1 MPITRGELKASAT
14 EYHEHV
20 RLYEISL
27 FVAHLC
33 RSIQVQARNGNLR
46 HVHPVL
52 KPFDLL
58 IRNPQGLIEKDNPGP
73 IQRDF
78 LPGVMNGLTEFF
90 PGISLYIDDPDTNL
104 YLEKSYLIM
113 EWS

>member
-1 MPITRGELKASAT
+1 MPITREELKASAT

-33 RSIQVQARNGNLR
+33 RCIQLQARNGNLR

-58 IRNPQGLIEKDNPGP
+58 IRNPQGLIKKDNPGP
-73 IQRDF
+73 IQHDY
-78 LPGVMNGLTEFF
+78 LPGVMTGLSEFF
-90 PGISLYIDDPDTNL
+90 PGITAYFDGSH
-104 YLEKSYLIM
+104 LIM

>member
-1 MPITRGELKASAT
+1 MPITREELRASAN

-20 RLYEISL
+20 RLHEISL

-33 RSIQVQARNGNLR
+33 RCIQVQARNGKLR

-52 KPFDLL
+52 KRFDLV
-58 IRNPQGLIEKDNPGP
+58 IRNPQGLIEKDTPGP
-73 IQRDF
+73 IQHDY

-90 PGISLYIDDPDTNL
+90 PGITVYFDGSQ
-104 YLEKSYLIM
+104 LIM

>member
-1 MPITRGELKASAT
+1 MPITREELKASAT

-33 RSIQVQARNGNLR
+33 RCIQIEAKSGKLR

-73 IQRDF
+73 IQRDY

-90 PGISLYIDDPDTNL
+90 PDITVYFDGSQ
-104 YLEKSYLIM
+104 LIM

>member
-1 MPITRGELKASAT
+1 MPITREELKASAT

-27 FVAHLC
+27 FVAYLC
-33 RSIQVQARNGNLR
+33 RSIQIQARNGNLR

-58 IRNPQGLIEKDNPGP
+58 IRNPKGLLEKDAPGP
-73 IQRDF
+73 IQHDY
-78 LPGVMNGLTEFF
+78 LPGVINGLTEFF
-90 PGISLYIDDPDTNL
+90 PGIDAYFED
-104 YLEKSYLIM
+104 SYLVM

>member
-1 MPITRGELKASAT
+1 MPITREELRASAN

-20 RLYEISL
+20 RLHEISL

-33 RSIQVQARNGNLR
+33 RCIQVQARNGKLR

-58 IRNPQGLIEKDNPGP
+58 MRNPQGLIEKDNPGP
-73 IQRDF
+73 IQHDY

-90 PGISLYIDDPDTNL
+90 PGITVYFQDSQ
-104 YLEKSYLIM
+104 LIM

>member
-1 MPITRGELKASAT
+1 MPITREELKASAT

-27 FVAHLC
+27 FVAYLC
-33 RSIQVQARNGNLR
+33 RCIQVLAKNGNVR
-46 HVHPVL
+46 YAYPVL
-52 KPFDLL
+52 KPGMLL
-58 IRNPQGLIEKDNPGP
+58 LRNPQGLIEKDNPGP

-90 PGISLYIDDPDTNL
+90 PGITVYFDGSQ
-104 YLEKSYLIM
+104 LIM

>member
-1 MPITRGELKASAT
+1 MPITREELRASAN

-20 RLYEISL
+20 RLHEISL

-33 RSIQVQARNGNLR
+33 RCIQVQARNGKLR

-52 KPFDLL
+52 KRFDLV

-73 IQRDF
+73 IQHDY
-78 LPGVMNGLTEFF
+78 LPGIMNGLTEFF
-90 PGISLYIDDPDTNL
+90 PGITVYFDGSQ
-104 YLEKSYLIM
+104 LIM